1 MADFVEKAWQRY
13 LIALHKHP
21 LRTKAATSG
30 LLAGCS
36 DLAAQKLSGAKKL
49 QLRRSLLISLYG
61 FVYGGPFGHFFHKLM
76 ERLFPRR
83 DMTTLVKKA
92 IVEQLTFGPWNNFL
106 FMLYMGLV
114 IEGRPWHL
122 VKNKLKTD
130 YLLVQL
136 NAWRVWPL
144 VSVINYRYMPLHL
157 RVLFNNLAAVCWRTF
172 VILQSTRAIKQAA

>member
-1 MADFVEKAWQRY
+1 MQV
-13 LIALHKHP
+13 
-21 LRTKAATSG
+21 
-30 LLAGCS
+30 
-36 DLAAQKLSGAKKL
+36 
-49 QLRRSLLISLYG
+49 
-61 FVYGGPFGHFFHKLM
+61 V
-76 ERLFPRR
+76 
-83 DMTTLVKKA
+83 
-92 IVEQLTFGPWNNFL
+92 VEQLTFGPWNNFL

-122 VKNKLKTD
+122 AMNKLKTD

-144 VSVINYRYMPLHL
+144 VSVINYHYMPLHL

>member
-1 MADFVEKAWQRY
+1 
-13 LIALHKHP
+13 LHKHP

-36 DLAAQKLSGAKKL
+36 DLAPQKLSGAKKL
-49 QLRRSLLISLYG
+49 QLRRSLLIS
-61 FVYGGPFGHFFHKLM
+61 V
-76 ERLFPRR
+76 
-83 DMTTLVKKA
+83 V
-92 IVEQLTFGPWNNFL
+92 VEQLTFGPWNNFL

-114 IEGRPWHL
+114 IDGRPWHL

-136 NAWRVWPL
+136 SAWRVWPL

-172 VILQSTRAIKQAA
+172 VILQSTHAIKQAA

>member
-1 MADFVEKAWQRY
+1 MADLVDKAWQRY

-49 QLRRSLLISLYG
+49 QLRRSLLIS
-61 FVYGGPFGHFFHKLM
+61 V
-76 ERLFPRR
+76 
-83 DMTTLVKKA
+83 V
-92 IVEQLTFGPWNNFL
+92 VEQLTFGPWNNFL

-122 VKNKLKTD
+122 VKNKLKRD

-144 VSVINYRYMPLHL
+144 VSVINYCYMPLHL

-172 VILQSTRAIKQAA
+172 VILQSTHAIKQAA